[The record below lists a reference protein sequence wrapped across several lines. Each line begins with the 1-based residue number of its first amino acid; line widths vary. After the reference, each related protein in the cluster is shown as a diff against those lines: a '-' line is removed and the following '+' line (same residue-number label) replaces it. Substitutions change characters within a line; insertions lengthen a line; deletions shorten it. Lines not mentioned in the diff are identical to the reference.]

1 MEFFFSD
8 IRNKEPAYQFLIPS
22 SLRDTASFH
31 PNALNTDKNSLY
43 GNAITRF
50 NREGRLQQD
59 IEHR

>member
-1 MEFFFSD
+1 M
-8 IRNKEPAYQFLIPS
+8 RNKEPAYQFLKPS
-22 SLRDTASFH
+22 SRRDKASFH

-50 NREGRLQQD
+50 KREGQLQQD